1 MRYRPSDLIPREQQR
16 VPFLSLFIDIAA
28 LLFIGGISTRGLW
41 MLFPTP
47 APEPP
52 PEPVPEKRAARSERG
67 YLKLPDIGTQMQG
80 LAGLIQQGTL
90 DEATPLYLGAI
101 LTQLADARTR
111 GESPEQFL
119 ATGFRDAG
127 LREPHTE
134 WVRNCVMM
142 NWSVAHEFGLLTPE
156 NLELMR
162 RGEPPRVT
170 VGSFRGE
177 PMEVFLQP
185 VNDPRYKT
193 AAAYPKFVPAR
204 MAKSMQFAAQS
215 APPPSPAPP
224 PPRQQQRTF
233 IKR

>member
-1 MRYRPSDLIPREQQR
+1 MGYRPSDLIPREQQR

-47 APEPP
+47 APEAQ
-52 PEPVPEKRAARSERG
+52 PEPLHEKQAARAERG
-67 YLKLPDIGTQMQG
+67 YLKLPDLGSQMQG
-80 LAGLIQQGTL
+80 LAGLIQQGKP
-90 DEATPLYLGAI
+90 DVATPLYISVI

-119 ATGFRDAG
+119 AAGFRDAG

-142 NWSVAHEFGLLTPE
+142 NWSAAHEFGLLTPE

-162 RGEPPRVT
+162 RGKPPLVT
-170 VGSFRGE
+170 VGSFCGE
-177 PMEVFLQP
+177 KMEIFLQP
-185 VNDPRYKT
+185 VNDPRYKA
-193 AAAYPKFVPAR
+193 AAAYPKFLPAR
-204 MAKSMQFAAQS
+204 MAKMMQLAAQN
-215 APPPSPAPP
+215 APPPSTPP
-224 PPRQQQRTF
+224 PPRQPQRTF
-233 IKR
+233 LQR